1 MNWWKLVNSSSALWI
16 IKDMYL
22 QSFKVPVMQ
31 HLCNV
36 RFNFL
41 DDFFLKIIWICEKY
55 VKCSLIDEPIMC
67 ANQVYIPPYNQEKEK
82 KYFALNCI
90 FFLHILIN
98 LCVKVDSIVI
108 LNLTAPWDYVVTL
121 CFIMFCFSLWE
132 RFLCDR
138 EDLFIILVKY

>member
-1 MNWWKLVNSSSALWI
+1 MNWWKLLNSSSALWI
-16 IKDMYL
+16 VKDMYL

-36 RFNFL
+36 RFNFFRW
-41 DDFFLKIIWICEKY
+41 FFKKNYLNLWKICE
-55 VKCSLIDEPIMC
+55 VLIEPIMC

>member
-1 MNWWKLVNSSSALWI
+1 MNWWKLLNSSSALWI
-16 IKDMYL
+16 VKDMYL

-41 DDFFLKIIWICEKY
+41 VIKLFESVKICE
-55 VKCSLIDEPIMC
+55 VLIEPIMC

-82 KYFALNCI
+82 KYFALYCI

>member
-1 MNWWKLVNSSSALWI
+1 MNWWKLLNSSSALWI
-16 IKDMYL
+16 VKDMYL

-41 DDFFLKIIWICEKY
+41 DDFKKNYLNLWKICE
-55 VKCSLIDEPIMC
+55 VLIEPIMR

>member
-1 MNWWKLVNSSSALWI
+1 MNLWK
-16 IKDMYL
+16 
-22 QSFKVPVMQ
+22 
-31 HLCNV
+31 
-36 RFNFL
+36 
-41 DDFFLKIIWICEKY
+41 ICE
-55 VKCSLIDEPIMC
+55 VLIEPIMC